1 MKYALLIVCIVYS
14 LFYFLPVSKE
24 IGIMLSVSSHVF
36 AAPAVFKFPTFLSV
50 STVITVFASLMF
62 HIIND
67 AMKADEDK
75 HFRRFDHGWSV
86 FLIYAVVFRTVY
98 KKIPEW
104 ALFVLVLVCV
114 IPAAFLTNPRTYLPL
129 TVIATVAMVFILYQK
144 FNRYLM
150 IAFLLYAMG
159 MVSRFL
165 PILDNKYH
173 RHSIWHALVFSAVY
187 YVQLGI
193 EENEKQRTSR
203 LGE

>member
-1 MKYALLIVCIVYS
+1 MIKYS
-14 LFYFLPVSKE
+14 LFICAVAYSLSYFVPVSRE
-24 IGIMLSVSSHVF
+24 FGIMLSIATHVF
-36 AAPAVFKFPTFLSV
+36 AVPSFVKFPDFLTISTII
-50 STVITVFASLMF
+50 TVIASLLF

-67 AMKADEDK
+67 ALQADQEK

-86 FLIYAVVFRTVY
+86 FLIYAVIFRTIY

-104 ALFVLVLVCV
+104 AVFVLVLVCV

-129 TVIATVAMVFILYQK
+129 AIVATVLMIYILYLK

-150 IAFLLYAMG
+150 IAALLYIMG
-159 MVSRFL
+159 IASRYL

-173 RHSIWHALVFSAVY
+173 RHSIWHAFVFSSVY
-187 YVQLGI
+187 YVHLGI

-203 LGE
+203 L